1 MTSST
6 EANDWARRLESL
18 GEAVRKQLIA
28 ARNSS
33 ADMASAVAHEG
44 GDTIFA
50 IDRHVEPVIEQTIAA
65 WPASCFPLLLIAE
78 GMGEDGR
85 RSFPAKSGIAGATK
99 RWRLIVDPIDGT
111 RNIMYDKRAAWFIA
125 AVAPDRGESTS
136 VADAVA
142 SVMVELPPSKAGF
155 ADSFSATREAPAR
168 AKRVDLRTG
177 AAADL
182 AVRPSE
188 APTLRNGFGQV
199 SNFFPGTKVLASEL
213 MERIVH
219 ATLGEVEPGSA
230 SVFDDQYITTA
241 GQMIE
246 LMVGH
251 DRFCC
256 DLRPLFYRIVSRT
269 SGKEIRGLECHP
281 YDVAGL
287 LVAQRSGVIIT
298 DGLGRPLSV
307 PMDVETGVH
316 WCGYANA
323 KLRDAIEPVIGEW
336 MRERGISH

>member
-1 MTSST
+1 MSRSP
-6 EANDWARRLESL
+6 EQVEVAAWADRLAAL
-18 GEAVRKQLIA
+18 GAAVRERLIA
-28 ARNSS
+28 ARNAG
-33 ADMASAVAHEG
+33 ADMATAVAHEG

-50 IDRHVEPVIEQTIAA
+50 IDRHVEPVIEQVIES
-65 WPASCFPLLLIAE
+65 WPASTRPLLLVAE

-85 RSFPAKSGIAGATK
+85 RTFTGPAGAPP

-111 RNIMYDKRAAWFIA
+111 RNIMYDKRSAWFIA
-125 AVAPDRGESTS
+125 AVAPDRGESTT
-136 VADAVA
+136 VADAIA

-155 ADSFSATREAPAR
+155 ADTFTATSSGPAIAR
-168 AKRVDLRTG
+168 RVDLRGG
-177 AAADL
+177 AATPF
-182 AVRPSE
+182 AVRPSA

-199 SNFFPGTKVLASEL
+199 ANFFPGTKVLASEL
-213 MERIVH
+213 MERIVR
-219 ATLGEVEPGSA
+219 ATLGEVETGSA

-256 DLRPLFYRIVSRT
+256 DLRPLFYRIVSRE
-269 SGKEIRGLECHP
+269 SAKEVRGLECHP

-287 LVAQRSGVIIT
+287 LVAQRAGVIIT
-298 DGLGRPLSV
+298 DGLGKPLRV

-323 KLRDAIEPVIGEW
+323 ALRDAIEPVIQQW
-336 MRERGISH
+336 MREKGVEA